1 MLEIVKSWIDQH
13 SLLEEGDCV
22 LAACSGGP
30 DSIALVHILN
40 RLQDEY
46 GFLLSVAHVDHTMRG
61 RESEEDA
68 EFVAEF
74 CLRLGLPFY
83 QTKVPVEKF
92 SIENRLSTM
101 DAARILRFQFL
112 RDTARAL
119 GGAKIATGHHRD
131 DQSETV
137 LINLFRG
144 AGSLGLK
151 GMRPQENGLVR
162 PLLAVGRRD
171 IEKYCAR
178 YGLQSRLDSSN
189 LKTDYLRNQIR
200 LELLPYLE
208 REYNPN
214 IRQSL
219 WRISQIAADEYEYI
233 HEQSEKAG
241 AIHLQSGGSVLID
254 REKMK
259 AAAPALRRGI
269 IRLALEKCRDNLKG
283 ISFDHVEMLVSMAI
297 DGRVG
302 TIRPLPGGLTAR
314 VDYHTIEFSHRD
326 VQTDSGI
333 EPPGI
338 EINLP
343 GKTAVAKLGIQVH
356 AELQAVVA
364 AELSSMQAVF
374 DWNALQPPIFIRTRA
389 EGDRF
394 QPIGMKGTKKIKDF
408 FIDAKIPR
416 ENRDKTAIFSD
427 MKGIIWIAGHRQSER
442 GKISKHTNS
451 FLRLSISK
459 QEDTQHD

>member
-1 MLEIVKSWIDQH
+1 MLEIVKPWIEQH
-13 SLLEEGDCV
+13 NLLEEGDCV

-30 DSIALVHILN
+30 DSIALVHMLDRMQN
-40 RLQDEY
+40 EY
-46 GFLLSVAHVDHTMRG
+46 GFLLSVAHVDHTLRG

-68 EFVAEF
+68 EFVAEL
-74 CLRLGLPFY
+74 CRRWGLPFY
-83 QTKVPVEKF
+83 QTKVPVEQF
-92 SIENRLSTM
+92 SIEKRLSTM

-144 AGSLGLK
+144 SGSSGLK
-151 GMRPQENGLVR
+151 GMRPKENGLVR
-162 PLLAVGRRD
+162 PLLAVGRSD
-171 IEKYCAR
+171 IEKYCTIH
-178 YGLQSRLDSSN
+178 GLQSRLDSSN

-200 LELLPYLE
+200 MELIPYLE

-233 HEQSEKAG
+233 YEQSEKAG
-241 AIHLQSGGSVLID
+241 AIHSQHGGSLLID
-254 REKMK
+254 REKLK
-259 AAAPALRRGI
+259 AAAPALQRGI
-269 IRLALEKCRDNLKG
+269 IRLALEKCRGNLKG
-283 ISFDHVEMLVSMAI
+283 ISFDHVEMLVGMAI
-297 DGRVG
+297 DGRIG
-302 TIRPLPGGLTAR
+302 SIRPLPGGLTAR
-314 VDYHTIEFSHRD
+314 VDYHTIEFGHRD
-326 VQTDSGI
+326 VQSASGI

-338 EINLP
+338 EIKLP
-343 GKTAVAKLGIQVH
+343 GQTCVEKLGIHVQ
-356 AELQAVVA
+356 AELQAVNEPGESA
-364 AELSSMQAVF
+364 MQAVF
-374 DWNALQPPIFIRTRA
+374 DWDALHPPIFIRTRA

-394 QPIGMKGTKKIKDF
+394 QPIGMKGTKKVKDF
-408 FIDAKIPR
+408 FIDAKVPQ
-416 ENRDKTAIFSD
+416 EKRDKTAIFSD
-427 MKGIIWIAGHRQSER
+427 MQGIIWIAGHRQSER